1 MRGKRL
7 FESYARNPISVCWS
21 VHWLVDP
28 SISQLVY
35 LLVGWS
41 NCWSVCLLVHCLHQ
55 FFHSYILLFQGK
67 QRCITAPVQLPM
79 TDTAVYAVF
88 FHLQKNLV
96 IGTLWAVE
104 TDLLLNRIH
113 IFRVLYWQWH
123 FYKSRWFCFFSA
135 GPLMRSFTETI
146 NLKLLH
152 L

>member
-1 MRGKRL
+1 MFFNSNSIPIDEMHGKRL
-7 FESYARNPISVCWS
+7 FESYARNAILVCRS

-41 NCWSVCLLVHCLHQ
+41 ICWSVCLLVHCLHQ
-55 FFHSYILLFQGK
+55 FFHSYISLFQGTK
-67 QRCITAPVQLPM
+67 RCITASVQLHM
-79 TDTAVYAVF
+79 TDTAAKEVF
-88 FHLQKNLV
+88 FRLQRNLV

-123 FYKSRWFCFFSA
+123 FYKADDFAFS
-135 GPLMRSFTETI
+135 LQV
-146 NLKLLH
+146 H
-152 L
+152 